1 VEVLKLQ
8 VHLCDSLQL
17 LGGQSLAYVADLA
30 LLADDYMLGALAE
43 RPWQTVVPAV
53 PELVQLEQVRV

>member
-1 VEVLKLQ
+1 MKVLKVQ
-8 VHLCDSLQL
+8 VHLRDPVQL
-17 LGGQSLAYVADLA
+17 LRGQSLAHIADLA
-30 LLADDYMLGALAE
+30 LLADDNMLGALAE